1 MLKVSELHAYYPTS
15 HVLHGVNLNVESGQI
30 VALLGRNGMGKTTTL
45 RSIMGLLRTTG
56 QITFGGQVISQLP
69 PHKIA
74 RTGISY
80 VPEDRRVFA
89 SLTVEENIRVAAEA
103 TGSGSMESLEMTM
116 SLFPALAEKRNQK
129 GTSLSGGQQQML
141 AIARGLACEPRLL
154 LLDEPTEGLSP
165 NFVQEI
171 SRAIIDIRKQG
182 VSIILVEQNLHFA
195 LAVSD
200 HCYVL
205 SKGTVVYE
213 DTSERLRDNESMIR
227 RHLEVGQDDE

>member
-1 MLKVSELHAYYPTS
+1 
-15 HVLHGVNLNVESGQI
+15 
-30 VALLGRNGMGKTTTL
+30 
-45 RSIMGLLRTTG
+45 
-56 QITFGGQVISQLP
+56 
-69 PHKIA
+69 
-74 RTGISY
+74 
-80 VPEDRRVFA
+80 
-89 SLTVEENIRVAAEA
+89 
-103 TGSGSMESLEMTM
+103 
-116 SLFPALAEKRNQK
+116 
-129 GTSLSGGQQQML
+129 ML